1 MGETAGE
8 NLSTCGISC
17 STEVFM
23 IEVPFNSQFLE
34 AFKKPSFS
42 FTPQGSS
49 VKLFTEAMHLYSL
62 FLLFPLQKDG
72 KKTK

>member
-1 MGETAGE
+1 
-8 NLSTCGISC
+8 
-17 STEVFM
+17 M

-42 FTPQGSS
+42 FAPQGSS
-49 VKLFTEAMHLYSL
+49 VKLFTVAMHLYSL